1 MRSTNVW
8 AKHLALD
15 ASQTL
20 SEIITTVPFDSS
32 DLDSEKCPSKTRPQ
46 SFMDAF

>member
-32 DLDSEKCPSKTRPQ
+32 DLEKCPSKTRPK